1 MVTKKIKPYAI
12 VPPDMYVE
20 RQADIQLRQIIEDM
34 GRPSYVLVSRQMG
47 KTNLL
52 LNAKREIDSQDD
64 LFSYLD
70 VSNCFSDLRSFF
82 RNIIDTTILARD
94 QLSEVLFD
102 DLTRMRSSTVNLQ
115 AHKEHELELKKILD
129 ILPGKLVICLDE
141 IDALTNVDYSDN
153 VFSLI
158 RSIYFFGRTQF
169 AQFKRLTYVLSGV
182 ADPAELIKNKAISP
196 FNIGEKIYLED
207 FTFSET
213 KRFLEQ
219 CSLVLPDEAVERI
232 YHWTS
237 GNPRVTWDVCSAAET
252 ELSQTSMLNE
262 SSIDKIVNSLYLTSF
277 DLPPFDHI
285 RTRVQS
291 DKELRNSVMV
301 IHYGKTK
308 SLSDK
313 VKDKLYLAGISTPK
327 TETGEISFK
336 NRIMSESLSEKW
348 VSDIEGE
355 LLTIDERA
363 NEKIKLKR
371 YDEALALYRESLAQ
385 HIDPE
390 SCLASRL
397 NIGFCLIQLGDIE
410 SAIVE
415 YESCDTNNIDDRSL
429 LNAKL
434 HWSGVCYMFSHRW
447 DDAAAQFRALI
458 NGAAGNKKGIFF
470 PEACVNL
477 ASVLLAQADTGASNT
492 ALPEEIEHVL
502 LSAIDYVRTVSSSGS
517 ATENHILYSAYY
529 QLSRYY
535 SMAKNAD
542 MGRDYLDEA
551 LEVSISEVRSTL
563 LYQRASYESD
573 PFEQAKY
580 YERCARNIID
590 NKLSLTGKDIS
601 NQLRFGH
608 AECSPLLMD
617 LVRLDRQ
624 SAADELYRYICSI
637 ESKQNFSA
645 WEVITNCVMS
655 GASGSD
661 ISKLPDL
668 TRLALRYKSAPVE
681 ELRQILTLSILVNS
695 STDIDQNKVLY
706 DAYLSLFGKLEN
718 PSMLEGDFRIIH
730 DIFSQYFIR
739 DEYER
744 CEEIIAAIEVLFE
757 QTVEQGSLSDQVIS
771 SGALILL
778 LLRLRLNTSRAD
790 SDSLPSQLMPYLDN
804 IKSTDSFS
812 LLYFPSDYSESLAQA
827 FRKMV
832 HPDFF
837 DENAIDI
844 GQNVIVTVQYN
855 SGKVKQGKF
864 KKFKLDIIKKLC
876 RVV

>member
-12 VPPDMYVE
+12 VPPDLYVE

-34 GRPSYVLVSRQMG
+34 GRPGYVLVSRQMG

-94 QLSEVLFD
+94 QLSEVLLE
-102 DLTRMRSSTVNLQ
+102 DLARTRSSTVNLQ

-219 CSLVLPDEAVERI
+219 CSLVLPEEAVERI

-252 ELSQTSMLNE
+252 ELSQTLMLDEN
-262 SSIDKIVNSLYLTSF
+262 SIDKIVNTLYLTNF

-291 DKELRNSVMV
+291 DKELRNSVMA
-301 IHYGKTK
+301 IHYRKTK

-327 TETGEISFK
+327 TESGEISFK
-336 NRIMSESLSEKW
+336 NKIMSESLSEKW

-385 HIDPE
+385 HVDPE
-390 SCLASRL
+390 SCLAARL

-415 YESCDTNNIDDRSL
+415 YESCDTNSIDDRSL

-434 HWSGVCYMFSHRW
+434 HWSGVCYMFSRRL

-458 NGAAGNKKGIFF
+458 DGASGNKKGVFF

-477 ASVLLAQADTGASNT
+477 ASVLLAQADAGGSSKAM
-492 ALPEEIEHVL
+492 PEEIEYL
-502 LSAIDYVRTVSSSGS
+502 LLNAIDHVKTVTSSSS

-529 QLSRYY
+529 QLSRYC
-535 SMAKNAD
+535 SIAKNVD
-542 MGRDYLDEA
+542 MGRSYLDQA
-551 LEVSISEVRSTL
+551 LEFSTSEVRSTL
-563 LYQRASYESD
+563 LYERASYESD
-573 PFEQAKY
+573 PSEQVKY
-580 YERCARNIID
+580 YELCARNIID
-590 NKLSLTGKDIS
+590 NKLSLTGNDIS
-601 NQLRFGH
+601 NQLMFGH

-617 LVRLDRQ
+617 LIRLERQ

-645 WEVITNCVMS
+645 WEVITSCVVS

-661 ISKLPDL
+661 VSKLPAL

-681 ELRQILTLSILVNS
+681 DLRQILTLSILVTP
-695 STDIDQNKVLY
+695 STDFDQNKVLY
-706 DAYLSLFGKLEN
+706 DAYLSLFNKLES
-718 PSMLEGDFRIIH
+718 PALLEGDFRIIH
-730 DIFSQYFIR
+730 DIFSQYFVR
-739 DEYER
+739 GEYER
-744 CEEIIAAIEVLFE
+744 CEEIISAMEILFE
-757 QTVEQGSLSDQVIS
+757 QSVKQGALSDQVIN

-778 LLRLRLNTSRAD
+778 LLRLRLNTSRGD
-790 SDSLPSQLMPYLDN
+790 SDSLPSQLMPYLEN
-804 IKSTDSFS
+804 IKSADSFS
-812 LLYFPSDYSESLAQA
+812 LLHFPSDYSESLSQA

-837 DENAIDI
+837 DQDAVGI

-864 KKFKLDIIKKLC
+864 KKFKLDISKNLC
-876 RVV
+876 RLI